1 LMPRSRLRRVD
12 GDTACLTSRRASTTF
27 FIARSCSPQWGDRPE
42 SWCGTVEG
50 MTEEYGVGSLVR
62 LEVSLDGRL
71 EVTSNLIWHHGE
83 VQDDISNGAVQPTA
97 DTVVDLVTVVGAGQE
112 ELCR

>member
-1 LMPRSRLRRVD
+1 
-12 GDTACLTSRRASTTF
+12 
-27 FIARSCSPQWGDRPE
+27 
-42 SWCGTVEG
+42 

-62 LEVSLDGRL
+62 LEVSLDGHL